1 LCRLRK
7 RERTL
12 GVRRSDPMAAT
23 KVCNVRFEGN
33 VITTTV
39 TASGA
44 AVESWLDEIL
54 SVHRRRLHKLVVG
67 LDVEWRPSFSRAYSK
82 TAILQLCV
90 GRRCLIF
97 QLLHADYVPNTLDE
111 FLSDPDYTFVG
122 VGVAADVER
131 LENDYDLEVANA
143 EDLAELAAK
152 EMGRPDLRNAG
163 LQGIARA
170 VMDAHVEKPQWV
182 RTGPW
187 DASSLS
193 DEQIEYAT
201 IDAFVS
207 FEVGRML
214 LSGYY

>member
-1 LCRLRK
+1 
-7 RERTL
+7 
-12 GVRRSDPMAAT
+12 MAAT
-23 KVCNVRFEGN
+23 RVYSVSFESD

-44 AVESWLDEIL
+44 AVEDWLDEVL
-54 SVHRRRLHKLVVG
+54 RVHRRRLHKLVVG

-97 QLLHADYVPNTLDE
+97 QLLHCDYIPDALEE
-111 FLSDPDYTFVG
+111 FLSDSGYTFVG
-122 VGVAADVER
+122 VGVEADAER
-131 LENDYDLEVANA
+131 LWNDYELDVDNW
-143 EDLAELAAK
+143 EDLAELAAE
-152 EMGRPDLRNAG
+152 EMEDPGLRNAG
-163 LQGIARA
+163 LKGIAAA

-182 RTGPW
+182 RLGPW
-187 DASSLS
+187 DEYYLS
-193 DEQIEYAT
+193 DEQVKYAC

-214 LSGYY
+214 LSGDY

>member
-1 LCRLRK
+1 MRGRLQCGGKKGCSRGPAVRVA
-7 RERTL
+7 RER
-12 GVRRSDPMAAT
+12 
-23 KVCNVRFEGN
+23 
-33 VITTTV
+33 
-39 TASGA
+39 
-44 AVESWLDEIL
+44 
-54 SVHRRRLHKLVVG
+54 VG
-67 LDVEWRPSFSRAYSK
+67 MDVEWRPSFSGAYSK
-82 TAILQLCV
+82 TTIHQLCV
-90 GRRCLIF
+90 GRRYLIF

-143 EDLAELAAK
+143 EDLAELTAK

-170 VMDAHVEKPQWV
+170 VMDAHVEKPQRV

-193 DEQIEYAT
+193 DE
-201 IDAFVS
+201 
-207 FEVGRML
+207 
-214 LSGYY
+214 

>member
-1 LCRLRK
+1 
-7 RERTL
+7 
-12 GVRRSDPMAAT
+12 VAPQ
-23 KVCNVRFEGN
+23 
-33 VITTTV
+33 
-39 TASGA
+39 
-44 AVESWLDEIL
+44 
-54 SVHRRRLHKLVVG
+54 
-67 LDVEWRPSFSRAYSK
+67 
-82 TAILQLCV
+82 LQPCLCV

-122 VGVAADVER
+122 VGMAADVEQ

-143 EDLAELAAK
+143 EDLAELTAK

-170 VMDAHVEKPQWV
+170 VMDAHVEKPQRV

-193 DEQIEYAT
+193 DE
-201 IDAFVS
+201 
-207 FEVGRML
+207 
-214 LSGYY
+214 